1 MGSFI
6 FYLEFHLEI
15 VMSNDT
21 TLNLEFR
28 HKKKSYLEDV
38 QKYLEEK
45 KKRWSKLENSGKEM
59 SVLMKKV
66 GVQSPNQLVTWG
78 FNFEN
83 ITKSEG
89 EYVLSAD
96 TWANQ
101 NSFNT
106 HVTGSEGELADLLV
120 NFPELIIKG
129 TYEDEYGRGSINQSE
144 QEEEEIK
151 EENDEDDGDDE
162 DSASNDD
169 ENGDDESEEEEEEE
183 QNDMPLSSRQNSKK
197 QIKGYRFTKDF
208 NVNAI
213 DYEKELNLEMVLI
226 PAGTFMMGS
235 PESEEDRY
243 SNETQ
248 HKVTLTKPFYLGKFT
263 ITQEQWKLL
272 MRKSPGGWSLPKG
285 DHLPITYLSWVDC
298 QEFIKKL
305 NASTKGGYRLPTEA
319 EWEYACRAG
328 TKTMYSFGDEITPN
342 NANYDDSDKGKPVT
356 GGSYKPNAF
365 GLYDMHGNV
374 WEWCEEWFGDYP
386 TGEVTD
392 PQGPPIGE
400 SRILRGGSFDFSGS
414 FARSA
419 MRSNL
424 KQGGRIQ
431 GGGFRLARTI

>member
-144 QEEEEIK
+144 QEEEESK

-169 ENGDDESEEEEEEE
+169 ENGDDESEEEEEE
-183 QNDMPLSSRQNSKK
+183 QNDMPLSSKQDSKK

-392 PQGPPIGE
+392 PQGPPKGE

>member
-1 MGSFI
+1 
-6 FYLEFHLEI
+6 
-15 VMSNDT
+15 MSNDT
-21 TLNLEFR
+21 TLSLEFR

-38 QKYLEEK
+38 RKYLEEK
-45 KKRWSKLENSGKEM
+45 KKRWSKFENSDKDM
-59 SVLMKKV
+59 SVLMKKA
-66 GVQSPNQLVTWG
+66 GVESPNQLVTWG

-89 EYVLSAD
+89 EYVLSAE

-106 HVTGSEGELADLLV
+106 HVTGDEGELADLLSK
-120 NFPELIIKG
+120 FPELIIKG
-129 TYEDEYGRGSINQSE
+129 TYEDEYGRGIINQHE
-144 QEEEEIK
+144 QVEEESK
-151 EENDEDDGDDE
+151 EENDEDNDDE
-162 DSASNDD
+162 DSSSD
-169 ENGDDESEEEEEEE
+169 ENENGNDESEEEE
-183 QNDMPLSSRQNSKK
+183 QNDIPLSSRQDSKK
-197 QIKGYRFTKDF
+197 QIKGYRFTKGF

-243 SNETQ
+243 SNETL

-263 ITQEQWKLL
+263 ITQEQYKLL
-272 MRKSPGGWSLPKG
+272 MRKNPGGWSLPKG
-285 DHLPITYLSWVDC
+285 DQLPITYLSWVDC

-328 TKTMYSFGDEITPN
+328 TTTMYSFGDEITPN
-342 NANYDDSDKGKPVT
+342 NANYDNSDKGKPVT

-386 TGEVTD
+386 TEEVTD
-392 PQGPPIGE
+392 PQGLPIGE

-424 KQGGRIQ
+424 TQGGRIQ
-431 GGGFRLARTI
+431 GSSFRLARTI

>member
-1 MGSFI
+1 
-6 FYLEFHLEI
+6 
-15 VMSNDT
+15 MSNDT

-45 KKRWSKLENSGKEM
+45 KKRWSNLENSGKEM
-59 SVLMKKV
+59 SELMKKA

-106 HVTGSEGELADLLV
+106 HVTGDEGELADLLV

-144 QEEEEIK
+144 QEEEESK
-151 EENDEDDGDDE
+151 EENDEEEDE
-162 DSASNDD
+162 DSSSDED
-169 ENGDDESEEEEEEE
+169 ENSDDESDEEEED
-183 QNDMPLSSRQNSKK
+183 QNDKPLSSRQDSKK

-226 PAGTFMMGS
+226 SAGTFMMGS

-272 MRKSPGGWSLPKG
+272 MRKKPSGWPLTKG
-285 DHLPITYLSWVDC
+285 DQLPITYLSWVDC

-305 NASTKGGYRLPTEA
+305 NASTKGGYRLPTET

-328 TKTMYSFGDEITPN
+328 TATMYSFGDEITPN
-342 NANYDDSDKGKPVT
+342 NANYDESNKGKPVT

-392 PQGPPIGE
+392 PQGPQIGE

-424 KQGGRIQ
+424 TQGGRIQ
-431 GGGFRLARTI
+431 GSSFRLARTI

>member
-1 MGSFI
+1 
-6 FYLEFHLEI
+6 
-15 VMSNDT
+15 MSNDT

-89 EYVLSAD
+89 EYLLSAD

-144 QEEEEIK
+144 QEEEESK
-151 EENDEDDGDDE
+151 EDNEEDEDENSSSDE
-162 DSASNDD
+162 D
-169 ENGDDESEEEEEEE
+169 ENSEEDEEDEE
-183 QNDMPLSSRQNSKK
+183 QDDKPISSRQDSKK

-235 PESEEDRY
+235 PESEED
-243 SNETQ
+243 
-248 HKVTLTKPFYLGKFT
+248 
-263 ITQEQWKLL
+263 
-272 MRKSPGGWSLPKG
+272 
-285 DHLPITYLSWVDC
+285 
-298 QEFIKKL
+298 
-305 NASTKGGYRLPTEA
+305 
-319 EWEYACRAG
+319 
-328 TKTMYSFGDEITPN
+328 
-342 NANYDDSDKGKPVT
+342 
-356 GGSYKPNAF
+356 
-365 GLYDMHGNV
+365 
-374 WEWCEEWFGDYP
+374 
-386 TGEVTD
+386 
-392 PQGPPIGE
+392 
-400 SRILRGGSFDFSGS
+400 
-414 FARSA
+414 
-419 MRSNL
+419 
-424 KQGGRIQ
+424 
-431 GGGFRLARTI
+431 

>member
-1 MGSFI
+1 MGSFS

-28 HKKKSYLEDV
+28 HKKKSYLENV

-45 KKRWSKLENSGKEM
+45 KERWSKLENSGKEM
-59 SVLMKKV
+59 SELMKKA
-66 GVQSPNQLVTWG
+66 GVQSLNQLVTWG

-120 NFPELIIKG
+120 NFQELIIKG
-129 TYEDEYGRGSINQSE
+129 TYEDEYGSGIITQSE
-144 QEEEEIK
+144 QEEQESK
-151 EENDEDDGDDE
+151 EENDEDDGDD
-162 DSASNDD
+162 D
-169 ENGDDESEEEEEEE
+169 ENGVDESEEEEEEEE
-183 QNDMPLSSRQNSKK
+183 QNDMPLSSRQDSKK

-235 PESEEDRY
+235 PESEDRPWD
-243 SNETQ
+243 NETQ

-272 MRKSPGGWSLPKG
+272 MGNNPSQTKGAKLPVT
-285 DHLPITYLSWVDC
+285 DVSWDDC
-298 QEFIKKL
+298 QNFIKKL
-305 NASTKGGYRLPTEA
+305 NANSSGSYRLPTEA
-319 EWEYACRAG
+319 EWEYACKAG
-328 TKTMYSFGDEITPN
+328 TTTAYSFGNKITPKD
-342 NANYDDSDKGKPVT
+342 ANYYDSNIGKT
-356 GGSYKPNAF
+356 LAGCSYKPNAF

-374 WEWCEEWFGDYP
+374 HEWCEGWYEKYP
-386 TGEVTD
+386 VEPVTD
-392 PQGPPIGE
+392 PKGPATGE
-400 SRILRGGSFDFSGS
+400 KKVLRGGSFGTLDAKIRSSFRFIFSPSGQYFDF
-414 FARSA
+414 
-419 MRSNL
+419 
-424 KQGGRIQ
+424 
-431 GGGFRLARTI
+431 GFRLARTI

>member
-1 MGSFI
+1 MGSFS

-144 QEEEEIK
+144 QEEEESK
-151 EENDEDDGDDE
+151 EENDEDDGDDD
-162 DSASNDD
+162 DSSNDEDGNDSD
-169 ENGDDESEEEEEEE
+169 EPEEED
-183 QNDMPLSSRQNSKK
+183 QNDKPLSSRQDSKK
-197 QIKGYRFTKDF
+197 IIKGYRFTKDF

-374 WEWCEEWFGDYP
+374 KEWCEDWHDDYP
-386 TGEVTD
+386 TKPMKD
-392 PQGPPIGE
+392 PQGPKIRGE
-400 SRILRGGSFDFSGS
+400 RVLRGGSYDYFESD
-414 FARSA
+414 ARSSV
-419 MRSNL
+419 RYS
-424 KQGGRIQ
+424 GYDDDDDYEGVR
-431 GGGFRLARTI
+431 GFRLVRTI

>member
-1 MGSFI
+1 MGSFS

-144 QEEEEIK
+144 QEEEESK

-169 ENGDDESEEEEEEE
+169 ENGDDESEEEEEE
-183 QNDMPLSSRQNSKK
+183 QNDMPLSSKQDSKK

>member
-1 MGSFI
+1 
-6 FYLEFHLEI
+6 
-15 VMSNDT
+15 MSNDT

-45 KKRWSKLENSGKEM
+45 KKRWSNLKNSGKEM
-59 SVLMKKV
+59 SELMKKA

-129 TYEDEYGRGSINQSE
+129 TYEDEYGRGNINQSE
-144 QEEEEIK
+144 QEEEESK
-151 EENDEDDGDDE
+151 EENDEDDDE
-162 DSASNDD
+162 DSSSDED
-169 ENGDDESEEEEEEE
+169 ENDNDESEEEEKD
-183 QNDMPLSSRQNSKK
+183 QNDKPLSSRQDSKK
-197 QIKGYRFTKDF
+197 QIKGYRFTKSF

-235 PESEEDRY
+235 PESEDRPWD
-243 SNETQ
+243 NETQ

-263 ITQEQWKLL
+263 ITQEQWKLVVGNNPSQT
-272 MRKSPGGWSLPKG
+272 KGAKLPVT
-285 DHLPITYLSWVDC
+285 DVSWDDC
-298 QEFIKKL
+298 QDFIKKL
-305 NASTKGGYRLPTEA
+305 NANSSGGYRLPTES

-328 TKTMYSFGDEITPN
+328 TTTAYSFGDNITPKD
-342 NANYDDSDKGKPVT
+342 ANYFDSNTGKT
-356 GGSYKPNAF
+356 LAGGSYKTNAF
-365 GLYDMHGNV
+365 GIYDMHGNV
-374 WEWCEEWFGDYP
+374 HEWCEGWYEKYP
-386 TGEVTD
+386 VEPVTD
-392 PQGPPIGE
+392 PKGPATGE
-400 SRILRGGSFDFSGS
+400 KKVLRGGSFGTLDAKVRSSFRFIFSPSGQYFDF
-414 FARSA
+414 
-419 MRSNL
+419 
-424 KQGGRIQ
+424 
-431 GGGFRLARTI
+431 GFRLARTI

>member
-1 MGSFI
+1 
-6 FYLEFHLEI
+6 
-15 VMSNDT
+15 MSNDT

-89 EYVLSAD
+89 EYLLSAD

-144 QEEEEIK
+144 QEEEESK
-151 EENDEDDGDDE
+151 EDNEEDEDENSSSDE
-162 DSASNDD
+162 D
-169 ENGDDESEEEEEEE
+169 ENSEEDEEDEE
-183 QNDMPLSSRQNSKK
+183 QDDKPISSRQDSKK

-431 GGGFRLARTI
+431 GGSFRLARTI

>member
-1 MGSFI
+1 
-6 FYLEFHLEI
+6 
-15 VMSNDT
+15 MSNDT

-28 HKKKSYLEDV
+28 HKKKSYLEGV

-45 KKRWSKLENSGKEM
+45 KKRWSNLENSGKEM
-59 SVLMKKV
+59 SELMKKA

-78 FNFEN
+78 FKFEN

-144 QEEEEIK
+144 QEEEESK

-162 DSASNDD
+162 DSSSDEDEDEDED
-169 ENGDDESEEEEEEE
+169 ENDNDESEEEDED
-183 QNDMPLSSRQNSKK
+183 QNDKPLSSRQDSKK
-197 QIKGYRFTKDF
+197 IIKGYRFTKDF

-235 PESEEDRY
+235 PESEDRPWD
-243 SNETQ
+243 NETQ

-263 ITQEQWKLL
+263 ITQEQWKLVVGNNPSQT
-272 MRKSPGGWSLPKG
+272 KGAKLPVTG
-285 DHLPITYLSWVDC
+285 VSWDDC
-298 QEFIKKL
+298 QDFIKKL
-305 NASTKGGYRLPTEA
+305 NANSSGGYRLPTES

-328 TKTMYSFGDEITPN
+328 TTTVYSFGDNITPKD
-342 NANYDDSDKGKPVT
+342 ANYFDSNTGKTLAV
-356 GGSYKPNAF
+356 GSYKPNAF

-374 WEWCEEWFGDYP
+374 HEWCEGWYEKYP
-386 TGEVTD
+386 VEPVTD
-392 PQGPPIGE
+392 PKGPATGE
-400 SRILRGGSFDFSGS
+400 KKVLRGGSFGTLDAKVRSSFRFIFSPSGQFFDF
-414 FARSA
+414 
-419 MRSNL
+419 
-424 KQGGRIQ
+424 
-431 GGGFRLARTI
+431 GFRLARTI

>member
-89 EYVLSAD
+89 EYLLSAD

-144 QEEEEIK
+144 QEEEESK
-151 EENDEDDGDDE
+151 EDNEEDEDENSSSDE
-162 DSASNDD
+162 D
-169 ENGDDESEEEEEEE
+169 ENSEEDEEDEE
-183 QNDMPLSSRQNSKK
+183 QDDKPISSRQDSKK

-431 GGGFRLARTI
+431 GSSFRLARTI

>member
-1 MGSFI
+1 
-6 FYLEFHLEI
+6 
-15 VMSNDT
+15 MSNDT

-28 HKKKSYLEDV
+28 HQKKSYLEGV

-45 KKRWSKLENSGKEM
+45 KERWSKLENSGKEM
-59 SVLMKKV
+59 SELMKKA

-106 HVTGSEGELADLLV
+106 HVTGDEGELADLLV

-144 QEEEEIK
+144 QEEEESK
-151 EENDEDDGDDE
+151 EENDDEDEDEEEDEDE
-162 DSASNDD
+162 DSSNDEDGNDSD
-169 ENGDDESEEEEEEE
+169 EPEEED
-183 QNDMPLSSRQNSKK
+183 QNDKPLSSRQDSKK
-197 QIKGYRFTKDF
+197 QIKGYRFTKGF

-235 PESEEDRY
+235 PESEDRPWD
-243 SNETQ
+243 NETQ
-248 HKVTLTKPFYLGKFT
+248 HKVTLTKPFYFGKFT

-272 MRKSPGGWSLPKG
+272 MGNNPSQTKGAKLPVT
-285 DHLPITYLSWVDC
+285 DVSWDDC
-298 QEFIKKL
+298 QDFIKKL
-305 NASTKGGYRLPTEA
+305 NANSSGGYRLPTES

-328 TKTMYSFGDEITPN
+328 KTTAYSFGDNITPKD
-342 NANYDDSDKGKPVT
+342 ANYFDSNTGKT
-356 GGSYKPNAF
+356 LAGGSYKTNAF

-374 WEWCEEWFGDYP
+374 HEWCEGWYEKYP
-386 TGEVTD
+386 VEPVTD
-392 PQGPPIGE
+392 PKGPATGE
-400 SRILRGGSFDFSGS
+400 KKVLRGGSFGTLDAKVRSSFRFIFSPSGQYFDF
-414 FARSA
+414 
-419 MRSNL
+419 
-424 KQGGRIQ
+424 
-431 GGGFRLARTI
+431 GFRLARTI

>member
-144 QEEEEIK
+144 QEEEESK
-151 EENDEDDGDDE
+151 EDNEEDENSSSDEDEDE
-162 DSASNDD
+162 ED
-169 ENGDDESEEEEEEE
+169 EE
-183 QNDMPLSSRQNSKK
+183 QDDKPISSRQDSKK

-208 NVNAI
+208 NANAI

>member
-1 MGSFI
+1 MGSFS

-144 QEEEEIK
+144 QEEEESK
-151 EENDEDDGDDE
+151 EENDEDDGDDD
-162 DSASNDD
+162 DSSNDEDGNDSD
-169 ENGDDESEEEEEEE
+169 EPEEED
-183 QNDMPLSSRQNSKK
+183 QNDKPLSSRQDSKK

>member
-1 MGSFI
+1 
-6 FYLEFHLEI
+6 
-15 VMSNDT
+15 MSNDT

-45 KKRWSKLENSGKEM
+45 KKRWSKLKNSGKEM
-59 SVLMKKV
+59 SVLMKKA
-66 GVQSPNQLVTWG
+66 GVESPNQLVTWG

-106 HVTGSEGELADLLV
+106 HVTGDEGELADLLV

-144 QEEEEIK
+144 QEE
-151 EENDEDDGDDE
+151 DGD
-162 DSASNDD
+162 SSN
-169 ENGDDESEEEEEEE
+169 DESEED
-183 QNDMPLSSRQNSKK
+183 QNDKPLSSRQDSKK
-197 QIKGYRFTKDF
+197 QIKGYRFTKGF

-235 PESEEDRY
+235 PESEDRPWD
-243 SNETQ
+243 NETQ

-272 MRKSPGGWSLPKG
+272 MGNNPSQTKGAKLPVT
-285 DHLPITYLSWVDC
+285 DVSWDDC
-298 QEFIKKL
+298 QDFIKKL
-305 NASTKGGYRLPTEA
+305 NANSSGGYRLPTES
-319 EWEYACRAG
+319 EWEYTCRAG
-328 TKTMYSFGDEITPN
+328 TTTAYSFGDNITPKD
-342 NANYDDSDKGKPVT
+342 ANYFDSNTGKT
-356 GGSYKPNAF
+356 LAGGSYKPNAF

-374 WEWCEEWFGDYP
+374 HEWCEGWYEKYP
-386 TGEVTD
+386 VEPVTD
-392 PQGPPIGE
+392 PKGPAIGE
-400 SRILRGGSFDFSGS
+400 KKVLRGGSFGTLDAKVRSSFRFIFSPSGQYFDF
-414 FARSA
+414 
-419 MRSNL
+419 
-424 KQGGRIQ
+424 
-431 GGGFRLARTI
+431 GFRLARTI

>member
-89 EYVLSAD
+89 EYLLSAD

-144 QEEEEIK
+144 QEEEESK
-151 EENDEDDGDDE
+151 EDNEEDEDENSSSDE
-162 DSASNDD
+162 D
-169 ENGDDESEEEEEEE
+169 ENSEEDEEDEE
-183 QNDMPLSSRQNSKK
+183 QDDKPISSRQDSKK

>member
-1 MGSFI
+1 
-6 FYLEFHLEI
+6 
-15 VMSNDT
+15 MSNDT

-45 KKRWSKLENSGKEM
+45 KKRWSKLANSGKEM
-59 SVLMKKV
+59 SELMKKA

-144 QEEEEIK
+144 QEEEESK
-151 EENDEDDGDDE
+151 EDNEEDEDEDE
-162 DSASNDD
+162 DENSSSDED
-169 ENGDDESEEEEEEE
+169 ENSAEEDEE
-183 QNDMPLSSRQNSKK
+183 QDDKPISSRQDSKK

-263 ITQEQWKLL
+263 ITQEQWKLV
-272 MRKSPGGWSLPKG
+272 MRKNPSGWPLPKG
-285 DHLPITYLSWVDC
+285 DQLPITYLSWVDC

-328 TKTMYSFGDEITPN
+328 TTTIYSFGDEITPN

-400 SRILRGGSFDFSGS
+400 SRILRGGSFDFIGS

-424 KQGGRIQ
+424 TQDGRIQ
-431 GGGFRLARTI
+431 GSGFRLARTI

>member
-1 MGSFI
+1 
-6 FYLEFHLEI
+6 
-15 VMSNDT
+15 MSNDT

-45 KKRWSKLENSGKEM
+45 KKRWSNLENSGKDM
-59 SVLMKKV
+59 SVLMKKA

-89 EYVLSAD
+89 EYVLSAE

-106 HVTGSEGELADLLV
+106 HVTGDEGELADLLSK
-120 NFPELIIKG
+120 FPELIIKG
-129 TYEDEYGRGSINQSE
+129 TYEDEYGRGIINQHE
-144 QEEEEIK
+144 QVEEESK
-151 EENDEDDGDDE
+151 EENDEDNDDE
-162 DSASNDD
+162 DSSSD
-169 ENGDDESEEEEEEE
+169 ENENGNDESEEEE
-183 QNDMPLSSRQNSKK
+183 QNDIPLSSRQDSKK
-197 QIKGYRFTKDF
+197 QIKGYRFTKGF

-243 SNETQ
+243 SNETL

-263 ITQEQWKLL
+263 ITQEQYKLL
-272 MRKSPGGWSLPKG
+272 MRKNPGGWSLPKG
-285 DHLPITYLSWVDC
+285 DQLPITYLSWVDC

-328 TKTMYSFGDEITPN
+328 TTTMYSFGDEITPN
-342 NANYDDSDKGKPVT
+342 NANYDNSDKGKPVT

-386 TGEVTD
+386 TEEVTD
-392 PQGPPIGE
+392 PQGLPIGE

-424 KQGGRIQ
+424 TQGGRIQ
-431 GGGFRLARTI
+431 GSSFRLARTI

>member
-1 MGSFI
+1 
-6 FYLEFHLEI
+6 
-15 VMSNDT
+15 MSNDT

-59 SVLMKKV
+59 SVLMKKA
-66 GVQSPNQLVTWG
+66 GVESPNQLVTWG

-89 EYVLSAD
+89 EYVLLAD

-129 TYEDEYGRGSINQSE
+129 TYEDEYGRGSIIQSE
-144 QEEEEIK
+144 QEEEESK
-151 EENDEDDGDDE
+151 EDNEEDDGDDE
-162 DSASNDD
+162 ENPSDED
-169 ENGDDESEEEEEEE
+169 ENGDDESAEEEEEEEE
-183 QNDMPLSSRQNSKK
+183 QNDIPLSSRQDSKK
-197 QIKGYRFTKDF
+197 QIKGYRFTKGF

-235 PESEEDRY
+235 PESEKGRF

-248 HKVTLTKPFYLGKFT
+248 HKVILTKPFYLGRFT
-263 ITQEQWKLL
+263 ITQEQWKLV
-272 MRKSPGGWSLPKG
+272 MGNNPSQTKGTKLPVT
-285 DHLPITYLSWVDC
+285 DVSWNDC
-298 QEFIKKL
+298 KDFIKKL
-305 NASTKGGYRLPTEA
+305 NANSSGGYRLPTES

-328 TKTMYSFGDEITPN
+328 TTTAYSFGDNITPKD
-342 NANYDDSDKGKPVT
+342 ANYFDSNTGKT
-356 GGSYKPNAF
+356 LAGGSYKPNAF

-374 WEWCEEWFGDYP
+374 WEWCEDLMGEYP
-386 TGEVTD
+386 KETVTD
-392 PQGPPIGE
+392 PKGSSNSEQ
-400 SRILRGGSFDFSGS
+400 RILRGGSFKDVGLSL
-414 FARSA
+414 RSSLRCGYPPDQA
-419 MRSNL
+419 SYLNGL
-424 KQGGRIQ
+424 
-431 GGGFRLARTI
+431 RLARLVADSID

>member
-1 MGSFI
+1 MGSFS

-89 EYVLSAD
+89 EYLLSAD

-144 QEEEEIK
+144 QEEEESK
-151 EENDEDDGDDE
+151 EDNEEDEDENSSSDE
-162 DSASNDD
+162 D
-169 ENGDDESEEEEEEE
+169 ENSEEDEEDEE
-183 QNDMPLSSRQNSKK
+183 QDDKPISSRQDSKK